1 MNDIGQYEVDPELEQ
16 ALYAALAREAAPAT
30 LIAGVEAALRQR
42 QITASIP
49 RFQPLNVSVQN
60 SWAGLWSMG
69 AHIAAAALVAFV
81 VFAGARTVVVPPQ
94 LAVQHVE
101 VKPFVPMT
109 LPGTKAMGGGGGGG
123 DRELTE
129 ASKGHLPKFAD
140 KQIAPPQLVRNDNPK
155 IPVEPTVV
163 MPKEVKLP
171 DADLPNIGIPQSPQ
185 VALASQGQG
194 SSGGFGT
201 GSHGGMGPGDGGG
214 IGPGSGGGTGGGV
227 MSPGGGV
234 VPPVLLNWVN
244 PEFSDEARRA
254 KYQGVCIVSLI
265 VDEHGNPTHERI
277 ERSLGMGLDEKALE
291 AVSQYRWKPALY
303 KGKPVPVAM
312 SVVVNFHIM

>member
-1 MNDIGQYEVDPELEQ
+1 MNDVSQYEMDPELEQ
-16 ALYAALAREAAPAT
+16 ALYTALAREAAPAT
-30 LIAGVEAALRQR
+30 LLAGVEAALRQR
-42 QITASIP
+42 QVTAAIP
-49 RFQPLNVSVQN
+49 RFQPLNVSVHN

-69 AHIAAAALVAFV
+69 AHIAAAVLVAFV
-81 VFAGARTVVVPPQ
+81 VFAGARTVVVPAPV
-94 LAVQHVE
+94 AVAPVE

-109 LPGTKAMGGGGGGG
+109 LPGHQAMGGGGGGG
-123 DRELTE
+123 DHELTE

-140 KQIAPPQLVRNDNPK
+140 RQIAPPQLVRNDNPK

-163 MPKEVKLP
+163 VPSEVKLP
-171 DADLPNIGIPQSPQ
+171 DADLPNIGLPQSPQ

-201 GSHGGMGPGDGGG
+201 GSRGGMGPGDGNG
-214 IGPGSGGGTGGGV
+214 IGPGSMNGTGGGV
-227 MSPGGGV
+227 MSSGAGV
-234 VPPVLLNWVN
+234 VPPKLIYLVD

-265 VDEHGNPTHERI
+265 VDEHGNPTNERI

-291 AVSQYRWKPALY
+291 AVSQYRWKPAMY
-303 KGKPVPVAM
+303 HGKPVAVAM